1 MALVK
6 GGVALIKLFFRSI
19 MIIALSVLLFDCA
32 GNSYKKMSI
41 ENPEK
46 LLSIQDSL
54 ILARG
59 NDNGVLAALAIA
71 NNSVAEKFMEQG
83 DYNLAATYFSKAL
96 TLNETNTESKYG
108 LLLAEG
114 RAMVKKGNKNGIW
127 DAIEKYSKASSL
139 YPNSGEPFYLTAI
152 AYTKLGDTDFDLILE
167 SYEKSISLELDDQL
181 RAEVLKKYEH
191 AKKRKT
197 KLDSFWK

>member
-71 NNSVAEKFMEQG
+71 NNSLAEKFMEQG

-152 AYTKLGDTDFDLILE
+152 AYTKLGNTDFDLILE

>member
-6 GGVALIKLFFRSI
+6 GGVALIKLYFRSI

-59 NDNGVLAALAIA
+59 DDESVFAALAVA
-71 NNSVAEKFMEQG
+71 NNKVAKKFMNKG
-83 DYNLAATYFSKAL
+83 DYNLAVDYFSRSL
-96 TLNETNTESKYG
+96 RLNETNTESKYG

-114 RAMVKKGNKNGIW
+114 RALVKKGNKNGIW
-127 DAIEKYSKASSL
+127 DAIEKYSKASDLFPS
-139 YPNSGEPFYLTAI
+139 NGEPFYLTAL

-167 SYEKSISLELDDQL
+167 SYEKSISLELNDQL

>member
-71 NNSVAEKFMEQG
+71 NNSLAEKFMEQG

-152 AYTKLGDTDFDLILE
+152 AYTKLGDTDF
-167 SYEKSISLELDDQL
+167 
-181 RAEVLKKYEH
+181 V
-191 AKKRKT
+191 
-197 KLDSFWK
+197 

>member
-1 MALVK
+1 
-6 GGVALIKLFFRSI
+6 
-19 MIIALSVLLFDCA
+19 
-32 GNSYKKMSI
+32 MSI

-59 NDNGVLAALAIA
+59 DDERVLAALAAA
-71 NNSVAEKFMEQG
+71 NNNVAKKYMIEG
-83 DYNLAATYFSKAL
+83 DYNLAADHFSRSL
-96 TLNETNTESKYG
+96 RLNETSTESKYG

-114 RAMVKKGNKNGIW
+114 RALVKKGNKNGIW
-127 DAIEKYSKASSL
+127 DAIEKYSKASDL
-139 YPNSGEPFYLTAI
+139 FPNSGEPFYLTAL

-167 SYEKSISLELDDQL
+167 SYEKSISLNLNDQL
-181 RAEVLKKYEH
+181 RSKVLKKYQQ

>member
-1 MALVK
+1 MVK
-6 GGVALIKLFFRSI
+6 GRR
-19 MIIALSVLLFDCA
+19 VLLKLIIRSLVIIVISISLFNCA
-32 GNSYKKMSI
+32 GSSYKKMSV

-59 NDNGVLAALAIA
+59 DDKSVLAALAVA
-71 NNSVAEKFMEQG
+71 NNSVAKEYMNKG
-83 DYNLAATYFSKAL
+83 DYNLAADHFSKAL
-96 TLNETNTESKYG
+96 VLNETSTESKYG
-108 LLLAEG
+108 LLLADG
-114 RAMVKKGNKNGIW
+114 RALVKKGNKNGIW

-152 AYTKLGDTDFDLILE
+152 AYTKLGDTDFDLIIE
-167 SYEKSISLELDDQL
+167 SYEKSISLELSDKL

-191 AKKRKT
+191 AQKRKT

>member
-6 GGVALIKLFFRSI
+6 GGVALIKLSFRSI

-71 NNSVAEKFMEQG
+71 NNSVAEKFMELG

>member
-54 ILARG
+54 ILVQG
-59 NDNGVLAALAIA
+59 DNEVVLAALAIA
-71 NNSVAEKFMEQG
+71 NNTVAEKFMNQG
-83 DYNLAATYFSKAL
+83 DYKLAVNHFSKAL

-114 RAMVKKGNKNGIW
+114 RALVKKGNKNGIW
-127 DAIEKYSKASSL
+127 DAIEKYSKASNLFPS
-139 YPNSGEPFYLTAI
+139 SGEPFYLTAI

-167 SYEKSISLELDDQL
+167 SYEKSISLELDDWL
-181 RAEVLKKYEH
+181 RAELVKKYEH

>member
-32 GNSYKKMSI
+32 ENSYKKMSI

-71 NNSVAEKFMEQG
+71 NNSLAEKFMEQG

-96 TLNETNTESKYG
+96 TLNETDTESKYG

>member
-1 MALVK
+1 MVK
-6 GGVALIKLFFRSI
+6 GIRVLIKLIIRSI
-19 MIIALSVLLFDCA
+19 FIVVISISLFDCA

-41 ENPEK
+41 ESPEK

-54 ILARG
+54 ILAHRDDEG
-59 NDNGVLAALAIA
+59 ILAALAVA
-71 NNSVAEKFMEQG
+71 NNNVAKKYMKRG
-83 DYNLAATYFSKAL
+83 DYNFAVDHFSTAL
-96 TLNETNTESKYG
+96 RLNETNIESKYG

-114 RAMVKKGNKNGIW
+114 RALVKRGNKNGIW
-127 DAIEKYSKASSL
+127 DAIEKYSKASYLFPS
-139 YPNSGEPFYLTAI
+139 SGEPFYLTAL

-181 RAEVLKKYEH
+181 RAEVVKKYKD

>member
-6 GGVALIKLFFRSI
+6 GGVALIKLSFRSI

-54 ILARG
+54 ILVQG
-59 NDNGVLAALAIA
+59 DNEVVLAALAIA
-71 NNSVAEKFMEQG
+71 NNTVAEKFMNQG
-83 DYNLAATYFSKAL
+83 EYKLAVNHFSKAL
-96 TLNETNTESKYG
+96 TLNKTNTESKYG

-114 RAMVKKGNKNGIW
+114 RALVKRGNKNGIW
-127 DAIEKYSKASSL
+127 DAIEKYSKASNLFPS
-139 YPNSGEPFYLTAI
+139 SGEPFYLTAL

-167 SYEKSISLELDDQL
+167 SYEKSISLELDDWL
-181 RAEVLKKYEH
+181 RAEVVKKYEH

>member
-71 NNSVAEKFMEQG
+71 NNSLAEKFMEQG

-152 AYTKLGDTDFDLILE
+152 AYTKLGNTDFDLILE

-191 AKKRKT
+191 AKKRKS

>member
-54 ILARG
+54 IIVQG
-59 NDNGVLAALAIA
+59 DNEVVLAALAIA
-71 NNSVAEKFMEQG
+71 NNAMAEKFIAQG
-83 DYNLAATYFSKAL
+83 KF
-96 TLNETNTESKYG
+96 
-108 LLLAEG
+108 
-114 RAMVKKGNKNGIW
+114 
-127 DAIEKYSKASSL
+127 
-139 YPNSGEPFYLTAI
+139 
-152 AYTKLGDTDFDLILE
+152 LI
-167 SYEKSISLELDDQL
+167 I
-181 RAEVLKKYEH
+181 
-191 AKKRKT
+191 
-197 KLDSFWK
+197 

>member
-6 GGVALIKLFFRSI
+6 GGVDLIKLSFRSI

-71 NNSVAEKFMEQG
+71 NNSLAEKFMEQG

>member
-6 GGVALIKLFFRSI
+6 GGVALIKLYFRSI

-71 NNSVAEKFMEQG
+71 NNSLAEKFMEQG

-152 AYTKLGDTDFDLILE
+152 AYTKLGNTDFDLILE

-191 AKKRKT
+191 AKKRKI

>member
-1 MALVK
+1 MVK
-6 GGVALIKLFFRSI
+6 GNR
-19 MIIALSVLLFDCA
+19 VLLKLIIRSLVIIVISISLFNCA
-32 GNSYKKMSI
+32 GNSYKKMSV

-59 NDNGVLAALAIA
+59 DDKSVLAALAVA
-71 NNSVAEKFMEQG
+71 NNSVAKEYMNKG
-83 DYNLAATYFSKAL
+83 DYNLAADHFSKAL
-96 TLNETNTESKYG
+96 VLNETSTESKYG
-108 LLLAEG
+108 LLLADG
-114 RAMVKKGNKNGIW
+114 RALVKKGNKNGIW

-152 AYTKLGDTDFDLILE
+152 AYTKLGDTDFDLIIE
-167 SYEKSISLELDDQL
+167 SYEKSISLELSDKL

-191 AKKRKT
+191 AKNRKI

>member
-1 MALVK
+1 
-6 GGVALIKLFFRSI
+6 
-19 MIIALSVLLFDCA
+19 
-32 GNSYKKMSI
+32 MSI

-59 NDNGVLAALAIA
+59 DNKDILVVLAIA
-71 NNSVAEKFMEQG
+71 NNNVAKKYMNQG
-83 DYNLAATYFSKAL
+83 DYSFAVDYFSRAL
-96 TLNETNTESKYG
+96 RLNETNMESKYG

-114 RAMVKKGNKNGIW
+114 RALVKRGNKNGIW
-127 DAIEKYSKASSL
+127 DAIGKYSKASNLFPS
-139 YPNSGEPFYLTAI
+139 SGEPFYLTAL

-167 SYEKSISLELDDQL
+167 SYEKSMSLELNDQL
-181 RAEVLKKYEH
+181 RVEVVKKYEH

>member
-1 MALVK
+1 M
-6 GGVALIKLFFRSI
+6 IRLFIRPISI
-19 MIIALSVLLFDCA
+19 LAISVSLFDCA
-32 GNSYKKMSI
+32 GSSYKKMSI

-54 ILARG
+54 VLVRG
-59 NDNGVLAALAIA
+59 NDKGLLSALTIA
-71 NNSVAEKFMEQG
+71 NNNVAKKHMDNG
-83 DYNLAATYFSKAL
+83 DYNLADSHFSKAL
-96 TLNETNTESKYG
+96 AINNSNVESKYG

-114 RAMVKKGNKNGIW
+114 LKLVKKGNKNGIW
-127 DAIEKYSKASSL
+127 DAIEKYSKAANFF
-139 YPNSGEPFYLTAI
+139 PESGEPFYFIAL

-167 SYEKSISLELDDQL
+167 SYEKALSLDLDDQL
-181 RAEVLKKYEH
+181 RSEVEKKYEN

>member
-1 MALVK
+1 MVK
-6 GGVALIKLFFRSI
+6 GRR
-19 MIIALSVLLFDCA
+19 VLLKLIIRSLVIIVISISLFNCA
-32 GNSYKKMSI
+32 GNSYKKMSV

-59 NDNGVLAALAIA
+59 DDKSVLAALAVA
-71 NNSVAEKFMEQG
+71 NNSVAKEYMNKG
-83 DYNLAATYFSKAL
+83 DYNLAADHFSKAL
-96 TLNETNTESKYG
+96 VLNETSTESKYG
-108 LLLAEG
+108 LLLADG
-114 RAMVKKGNKNGIW
+114 RALVKKGNKNGIW

-152 AYTKLGDTDFDLILE
+152 AYTKLGDTDFDLIIE
-167 SYEKSISLELDDQL
+167 SYEKSISLELSDKL

>member
-1 MALVK
+1 MVK
-6 GGVALIKLFFRSI
+6 GSVVLIKLIIRFIFIIIISI
-19 MIIALSVLLFDCA
+19 SLFDCA
-32 GNSYKKMSI
+32 GNSYKKMST

-59 NDNGVLAALAIA
+59 NDDRVLAALAIA
-71 NNSVAEKFMEQG
+71 NNSVAEKYMKQG
-83 DYNLAATYFSKAL
+83 DYNLAANHFSKAL
-96 TLNETNTESKYG
+96 MLNETNMESKYG
-108 LLLAEG
+108 LFLAEG
-114 RAMVKKGNKNGIW
+114 RSLVKRGNKNGIW

-139 YPNSGEPFYLTAI
+139 YPSRGEPFYLIAL

-167 SYEKSISLELDDQL
+167 SYEKSISLELNDQL
-181 RAEVLKKYEH
+181 RVEVVKKYKY

-197 KLDSFWK
+197 NLDSFWK

>member
-1 MALVK
+1 
-6 GGVALIKLFFRSI
+6 

-54 ILARG
+54 ILVKG
-59 NDNGVLAALAIA
+59 NNEVVLDALAIA

-83 DYNLAATYFSKAL
+83 DYDLAVTHFSKAL

-167 SYEKSISLELDDQL
+167 SYEKSMSLELDDRL
-181 RAEVLKKYEH
+181 RTEVVKKYEY

-197 KLDSFWK
+197 KLDSFWN

>member
-1 MALVK
+1 M
-6 GGVALIKLFFRSI
+6 SI

-32 GNSYKKMSI
+32 GNSYKKMGI

-54 ILARG
+54 ILIRG
-59 NDNGVLAALAIA
+59 DDEGVLAALAIA
-71 NNSVAEKFMEQG
+71 NNDVAKKYMNQG
-83 DYNLAATYFSKAL
+83 DYNLAVSHFSKAL
-96 TLNETNTESKYG
+96 ILNETSTESKYG

-114 RAMVKKGNKNGIW
+114 RALVKRGNKNGIW
-127 DAIEKYSKASSL
+127 DAIEKYSKASIL

-167 SYEKSISLELDDQL
+167 SYEKSISLELDDKL
-181 RAEVLKKYEH
+181 RDEVLKKYEH
-191 AKKRKT
+191 AKKRKAT
-197 KLDSFWK
+197 LDSFWK

>member
-1 MALVK
+1 MVK
-6 GGVALIKLFFRSI
+6 GNR
-19 MIIALSVLLFDCA
+19 VLLKLIIRSLVIIVISISLFNCA
-32 GNSYKKMSI
+32 GNSYKKMSV

-59 NDNGVLAALAIA
+59 DDKSVLAALAVA
-71 NNSVAEKFMEQG
+71 NNSVAKEYMNKG
-83 DYNLAATYFSKAL
+83 DYNLAADHFSKAL
-96 TLNETNTESKYG
+96 VLNETSTESKYG
-108 LLLAEG
+108 LLLADG
-114 RAMVKKGNKNGIW
+114 RALVKKGNKNGIW

-152 AYTKLGDTDFDLILE
+152 AYTKLGDTDFDLIIE
-167 SYEKSISLELDDQL
+167 SYEKSISLELSDKL

-191 AKKRKT
+191 AKNRKM

>member
-71 NNSVAEKFMEQG
+71 NNSLAEKFMEQG